1 MPSPDFR
8 FSACPKDLSK
18 CHESFN
24 IGREDARPL
33 EAWSLWWTA
42 LCAAAALN
50 VALWGYSARQLGRRT
65 DLPDEIRATRRRLLW
80 LAAIYVLGCGF
91 RSVLPM
97 VDVPRLCLHD
107 PWIARI
113 VVGRSVATVAELAF
127 AAQWALLLREAGA
140 VRASRSVLPL
150 IAGAEVLS
158 WFAVLTQNDLFHALE
173 NSVWPLTV
181 VIAVF
186 FLFTRWPYESERG
199 RMTIIGAVGCAAA
212 YVAFMAAY
220 VVPMYLARWQPD
232 QAYLLVAD
240 GIGQVLQRCTVE
252 HDWALWWQD
261 AAWLTPYFTVAVWIS
276 IALAHVPNLQPR
288 K

>member
-1 MPSPDFR
+1 
-8 FSACPKDLSK
+8 
-18 CHESFN
+18 
-24 IGREDARPL
+24 L

-50 VALWGYSARQLGRRT
+50 AALWAYSARQLGRRT
-65 DLPDEIRATRRRLLW
+65 DFPDEVRATRRRLLW

-186 FLFTRWPYESERG
+186 FLATRWPYESERG
-199 RMTIIGAVGCAAA
+199 RMTILGAVGCAAA
-212 YVAFMAAY
+212 YVVFMAAY

-232 QAYLLVAD
+232 QTYLSVAD
-240 GIGQVLQRCTVE
+240 GVGQVLQRCTVE

-261 AAWLTPYFTVAVWIS
+261 AAWLTPYFTVCVWLS
-276 IALAHVPNLQPR
+276 IALAHVPNLKADASAAAPR
-288 K
+288 G